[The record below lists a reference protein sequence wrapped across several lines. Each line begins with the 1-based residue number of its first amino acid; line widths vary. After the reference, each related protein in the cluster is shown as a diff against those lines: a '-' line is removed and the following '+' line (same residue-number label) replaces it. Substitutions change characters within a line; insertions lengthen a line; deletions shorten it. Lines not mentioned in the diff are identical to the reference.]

1 MKKKFILM
9 TCIILTV
16 VITIALIFSVG
27 FAGYKLVKN
36 ATIRLDKIP
45 VIGAFFL
52 ELDKPAGFDATVCNN
67 IITWDELK
75 NAPPE
80 FDSENNSWFYLN
92 PYTLWLLE
100 NYMKENNL
108 GIIPENY
115 PDFHLSADFDECLK
129 TFHFVELT
137 DE

>member
-1 MKKKFILM
+1 MKKKFILIV
-9 TCIILTV
+9 CIILTV
-16 VITIALIFSVG
+16 VLTIALIFSAG
-27 FAGYKLVKN
+27 FAGYKSVKN

-52 ELDKPAGFDATVCNN
+52 ELDKPAGFDASACEN
-67 IITWDELK
+67 IITWDQLDNPPADY
-75 NAPPE
+75 NA
-80 FDSENNSWFYLN
+80 ENGPWFYLN
-92 PYTLWLLE
+92 PYTKRLLE

-115 PDFHLSADFDECLK
+115 PDFHLSADFEECLE